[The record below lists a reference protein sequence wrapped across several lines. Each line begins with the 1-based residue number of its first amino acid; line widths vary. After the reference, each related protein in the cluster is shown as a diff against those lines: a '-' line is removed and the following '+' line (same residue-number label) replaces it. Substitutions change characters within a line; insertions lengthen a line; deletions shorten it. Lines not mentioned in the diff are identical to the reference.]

1 MMLRSRSRNN
11 VNQDEKASLPVT
23 LKSQQNSNGSSAKSF
38 SLSENPSRTLQQA
51 YMKIAD
57 RQKNIRERMQQYNT
71 RTANST
77 YNSLSQLSAEDQEQQ
92 EQKLNA
98 MVQRLPLCTIVTY
111 QPEMKQVSRRLLPSV
126 S

>member
-1 MMLRSRSRNN
+1 
-11 VNQDEKASLPVT
+11 
-23 LKSQQNSNGSSAKSF
+23 
-38 SLSENPSRTLQQA
+38 
-51 YMKIAD
+51 
-57 RQKNIRERMQQYNT
+57 MQQYNT